1 MRELSRIEAAYTL
14 GLDSADYLPMTTGW
28 RILDAEA
35 ARYLVKCDC
44 KVRPLNANGFG
55 KYIHTVDH
63 IEKGTLCC
71 VDPIDLIECTWV
83 YLDKMPFARSHA
95 HFTVLCPEDNET
107 YQVSLTM
114 SQLNPC
120 REDVIRAWAQALA
133 GLGLVEPGDTVTAA
147 HMAHLSWELEAPVFR
162 RRRRETDGSGI
173 LAAHGLLFFTIE
185 PTWPP
190 FDECDEIEVK

>member
-63 IEKGTLCC
+63 IEKGTLYC
-71 VDPIDLIECTWV
+71 VDPLTNA
-83 YLDKMPFARSHA
+83 MRS
-95 HFTVLCPEDNET
+95 
-107 YQVSLTM
+107 
-114 SQLNPC
+114 
-120 REDVIRAWAQALA
+120 R
-133 GLGLVEPGDTVTAA
+133 
-147 HMAHLSWELEAPVFR
+147 
-162 RRRRETDGSGI
+162 
-173 LAAHGLLFFTIE
+173 
-185 PTWPP
+185 
-190 FDECDEIEVK
+190 